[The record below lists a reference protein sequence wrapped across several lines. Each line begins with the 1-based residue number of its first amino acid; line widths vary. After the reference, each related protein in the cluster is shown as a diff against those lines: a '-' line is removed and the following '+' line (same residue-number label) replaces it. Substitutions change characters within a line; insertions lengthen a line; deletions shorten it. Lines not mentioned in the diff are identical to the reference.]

1 MLEPLQSAVV
11 GGPLDAP
18 DDLVMVDDNRFRV
31 HTRAYVDPGIFALE
45 MRRIFSTTWV
55 YLAHSSELPN
65 PGDYKT
71 THMGLQPVIV
81 SRGDDGV
88 VNVMLNRCVHRG
100 AVVCRE
106 KQGSANFFRCPYH
119 GWVYGRDGKLT
130 GVSMRGG
137 DSGYSDDF
145 DQPTGLQI
153 VPRVDSYRGL
163 IFASMAPDGP
173 DLLEHL
179 GRATTVIDGKFDQS
193 PVGEIRLVSQPYV
206 SRYRGNWKF
215 AAENIVDGYHFT
227 FVHAAFIKLQAKYGS
242 TTGDFQV
249 HQGHNQAEER
259 KYRTLGTSFGTSH
272 GHGLNIKPNAT
283 QVSLVQ
289 ENFPDYHAQLEAQH
303 GDELPTIL
311 GSSTGSIFP
320 NLGII
325 HHQIR
330 TWRPIAPD
338 VTEVTIYPYEVV
350 GAPDDFNRGWL
361 RSQERFY
368 GPAGHGMPD
377 DVEIFSLN
385 QQGLAADSVDW
396 LILERGLATE
406 KQVDEGDYQ
415 GLPSGETPQR
425 GLWRKWKQMMA

>member
-1 MLEPLQSAVV
+1 MLEAHQSPV
-11 GGPLDAP
+11 DQHRRSAP
-18 DDLVMVDDNRFRV
+18 RDLVMVGDGRFRV
-31 HTRAYVDPGIFALE
+31 HTQAYVSPEVFAQE
-45 MRRIFSTTWV
+45 MRQIFSTQWV
-55 YLAHSSELPN
+55 YLAHSSELPA

-100 AVVCRE
+100 AVVCRD
-106 KQGSANFFRCPYH
+106 QRGSANFFRCPYH

-137 DSGYSDDF
+137 DNGYGADF
-145 DQPTGLQI
+145 EQPDGLKV

-163 IFASMAPDGP
+163 IFASMDPEAPD
-173 DLLEHL
+173 LREYL
-179 GRATTVIDGKFDQS
+179 GRATELIDGKLDQS

-206 SRYRGNWKF
+206 SRYQGNWKF

-227 FVHAAFIKLQAKYGS
+227 FVHAAFIKLQGKYGS
-242 TTGDFQV
+242 TTGDFHV
-249 HQGHNQAEER
+249 HQGHSQSEER
-259 KYRTLGTSFGTSH
+259 KYRTTGQSFATRH
-272 GHGLNIKPNAT
+272 GHGLNMKPNPT
-283 QVSLVQ
+283 QVQLV
-289 ENFPDYHAQLEAQH
+289 EEAFPEYHLQLQAQH
-303 GDELPTIL
+303 GEDLATVL
-311 GSSTGSIFP
+311 GSNTASIFP

-350 GAPDDFNRGWL
+350 GAPDEFNQGWL

-377 DVEIFSLN
+377 DVEIFALN

-396 LILERGLATE
+396 LILERGIGAE
-406 KQVDEGDYQ
+406 KQVDNGDYQ
-415 GLPSGETPQR
+415 GLASGETPQR
-425 GLWRKWKQMMA
+425 GLWRKWKQVMA

>member
-1 MLEPLQSAVV
+1 MLEPLQSAVG
-11 GGPLDAP
+11 GGPPVAP

-31 HTRAYVDPGIFALE
+31 HTRAYVDPAIFALE
-45 MRRIFSTTWV
+45 MRRIFSTSWV
-55 YLAHSSELPN
+55 YLAHTSELPN

-206 SRYRGNWKF
+206 SRYKGNWKF

-259 KYRTLGTSFGTSH
+259 KYRTLGTSFATSH